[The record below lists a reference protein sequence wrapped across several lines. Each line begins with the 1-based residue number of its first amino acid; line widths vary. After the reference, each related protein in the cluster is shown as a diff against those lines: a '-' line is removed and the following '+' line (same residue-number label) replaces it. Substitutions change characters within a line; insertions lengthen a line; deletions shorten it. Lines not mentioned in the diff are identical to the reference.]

1 MNELKVVQEL
11 GRISFNFDELR
22 TEIQALAD
30 EYTNVVYTDAVI
42 SEAKEDRAK
51 LNKLKTALNDERK
64 RREKEFMTPF
74 NEFKANVN
82 DLIAIIDKPIAMIDE
97 QVKGYE
103 AQKKQLKA
111 DEIRACFD
119 NIEKPEFLRLEQI
132 WNEKWLNASVSMKSV
147 GAEIEATIKRIETE
161 IVTLASLEFAFEATE
176 VYKQTLDITK
186 ALTEGQRLLDLQKR
200 KEEAQRVD
208 NTPVTHTEAHTA
220 VEREQAE
227 DFIPCFEDVTD
238 LLIQCPK
245 SKLQFVVNF
254 LENEGCIVKEVAE

>member
-111 DEIRACFD
+111 DEIRATFD
-119 NIEKPEFLRLEQI
+119 SMEKPDFLKLEQI
-132 WNEKWLNASVSMKSV
+132 WNEKWLNATVSMKSV
-147 GAEIEATIKRIETE
+147 CSDIETAINKINTE
-161 IVTLASLEFAFEATE
+161 LVTLAGLEFAFEATE

-186 ALTEGQRLLDLQKR
+186 ALTEGQRLLDMQKR
-200 KEEAQRVD
+200 KEAQNVVA
-208 NTPVTHTEAHTA
+208 PVTHTDAHTD
-220 VEREQAE
+220 VKDEQVE

-238 LLIQCPK
+238 LLVQCPK
-245 SKLQFVVNF
+245 SKLQFVINF